1 MSDREETAFSA
12 LAARIAAH
20 TGLDI
25 GVYKDRCL
33 RRRIAVRM
41 RACGVGDYTGY
52 LGVLERTPA
61 ELDLLADALTINVTT
76 FFRNR
81 ETWDALGATIL
92 PALLTERDGRL
103 RAWSA
108 GCASGEE
115 PYTLVMLIALVL
127 ERMGRSEW
135 LGRVHVDA
143 TDIDRKSLEHAAAA
157 SYPERAFS
165 EVDPATR
172 ARYCVA
178 AGDGRLAVS
187 DPLRALV
194 EVHRMELTGR
204 WDARGVYD
212 LILCRNVI
220 IYFDRSTQE
229 RLMER
234 FADQLAPRGVLVL
247 GKVETIFGAARA
259 RFDLVDPRERIYRK
273 AA

>member
-1 MSDREETAFSA
+1 MA
-12 LAARIAAH
+12 LAARIADH

-41 RACGVGDYTGY
+41 RACGVPDYAEY
-52 LGVLERTPA
+52 LSVLERTPA
-61 ELDLLADALTINVTT
+61 ELDLLADALTINVTN

-81 ETWDALGATIL
+81 ETWEALGAHLL
-92 PALLTERDGRL
+92 PELLTLREGRL

-115 PYTLVMLIALVL
+115 PYTLVMLIVRTL
-127 ERMGRSEW
+127 EQMGHNDW
-135 LGRVHVDA
+135 LHRVHVDA
-143 TDIDRKSLEHAAAA
+143 TDIDRRSLERAAAGT
-157 SYPERAFS
+157 YPESAFS
-165 EVDPATR
+165 EVDPKLRTR
-172 ARYCVA
+172 CCVP
-178 AGDGRLAVS
+178 AGEGRLALS
-187 DPLRALV
+187 DELRRLV
-194 EVHRMELTGR
+194 DVHRLELAGK
-204 WDARGVYD
+204 WGGGPIYD

-220 IYFDRSTQE
+220 IYFDRATQE

-234 FADQLAPRGVLVL
+234 FADRLAPSGVLVL
-247 GKVETIFGAARA
+247 GKVETILGAARA

>member
-1 MSDREETAFSA
+1 MNDREDSAFMA
-12 LAARIAAH
+12 LAARIADH

-41 RACGVGDYTGY
+41 RACGVPDYAGY
-52 LGVLERTPA
+52 LGILDRTPA
-61 ELDLLADALTINVTT
+61 ELDLLADALTINVTN
-76 FFRNR
+76 FFRNP
-81 ETWDALGATIL
+81 ETWDALGTHLL
-92 PALLTERDGRL
+92 PELLTEREGRL

-115 PYTLVMLIALVL
+115 PYTLVMLVALVL
-127 ERMGRSEW
+127 ERMGRSDW
-135 LGRVHVDA
+135 LARVQVDA
-143 TDIDRKSLEHAAAA
+143 TDIDRKSLERAAAA

-165 EVDPATR
+165 EVDPAIR

-178 AGDGRLAVS
+178 AGAGRLAVCEA
-187 DPLRALV
+187 LRALV
-194 EVHRMELTGR
+194 DVHRLELTGP
-204 WDARGVYD
+204 RGASRIYD

-220 IYFDRSTQE
+220 IYFDKPTQE

-247 GKVETIFGAARA
+247 GKVESILGPARA
-259 RFDLVDPRERIYRK
+259 RFELVEPRERIYRK